1 MSLPAGVR
9 ADTAM
14 TAPELEACLHG
25 HIPLSAAMQV
35 SVDAVS
41 IEGVTLRAPLAPN
54 INHRDTV
61 FGGSASAVAI
71 LAAWSL
77 LHARMRGE
85 GVAARLVIQSNTMDY
100 ALPILGEFTAR
111 SALERPDQWPRFMR
125 TLARM
130 GRARTRVAAVLESDG
145 QVVGRLTGEFVALAA
160 QPRVD

>member
-1 MSLPAGVR
+1 MSSPGGAGLQ
-9 ADTAM
+9 ASD
-14 TAPELEACLHG
+14 LEAYLHG

-35 SVDAVS
+35 SVDAVDAD
-41 IEGVTLRAPLAPN
+41 GVTLRAPLAPN

-77 LHARMRGE
+77 LHTRMLGE
-85 GVAARLVIQSNTMDY
+85 GIAARLVIQSNTMDY

-111 SALERPDQWPRFMR
+111 SALEQPAQWSRFTR

-130 GRARTRVAAVLESDG
+130 GRARTRVTAVLESDG
-145 QVVGRLTGEFVALAA
+145 QVVGRLTGEFVALIVEPPA
-160 QPRVD
+160 R